1 MTEAGKEHLEM
12 LLEKS
17 DFSAE
22 SDFKERLWNK
32 LAKDR
37 QANYQGLIIDLS
49 EDDMARAAGG
59 IKNPTWPDETVSC

>member
-1 MTEAGKEHLEM
+1 M

-32 LAKDR
+32 LTR
-37 QANYQGLIIDLS
+37 HEQENYQGLIFDLS
-49 EDDMARAAGG
+49 EDDMAKAAGG
-59 IKNPTWPDETVSC
+59 IKRPTWPDGTMSC